1 VNAIV
6 MYMIQDTAPLLI
18 HSAQWTDSLALIS
31 WQLPSDFPV
40 LAQNIPATDL
50 GRDIGVWW
58 NNFVKTGQLAA
69 FIAGIVFG
77 YMVKTFTSFG

>member
-1 VNAIV
+1 MV
-6 MYMIQDTAPLLI
+6 MQMIQDTASLLI
-18 HSAQWTDSLALIS
+18 NSAHWTDTFQMIP
-31 WQLPSDFPV
+31 WHLPSDFSV
-40 LAQNIPATDL
+40 LAQIKQTDI
-50 GRDIGVWW
+50 GADIGVWW